1 MLFCDNCI
9 PHGQVTL
16 TQQPDEVASIPTPT
30 ISLGVTYTYDIS
42 RRNFCGGTYL
52 RVR

>member
-30 ISLGVTYTYDIS
+30 ISLGVTYTYDTLGVTS
-42 RRNFCGGTYL
+42 VVARLPMR
-52 RVR
+52 